1 MTAICS
7 PFELARYVLEKLKLK
22 APIEPRSLTA
32 LSGGHLLPA
41 NCVLENRLSKKQGVN
56 VMVSWE
62 KDLDTFLEQF
72 GDQLI
77 KEAGP

>member
-1 MTAICS
+1 
-7 PFELARYVLEKLKLK
+7 
-22 APIEPRSLTA
+22 LTA
-32 LSGGHLLPA
+32 LSGGHLLPV

-56 VMVSWE
+56 IMVSWE